1 MTCKPISVKNNNNI
15 DNLGR
20 AFFSIKHENEI
31 VDLFCKNIYELYEN
45 SKTPESVKSI
55 IDSIWDVLEI
65 PGCYVTA
72 EILKKVFDFQSNEE
86 NFSNIFCN
94 KDLSLGK
101 TANQAHIL
109 VKEKLFNSGNAND
122 KAELLLQNFIH
133 SKLGILLLRHMI
145 DLPAVTMKELDDNLL
160 SVKSLDSIDKLF
172 LKSPYCNFYVNNI
185 EVDLLQVKD
194 KKNKY
199 FRTRPIY
206 SFAKKRILNEEVE
219 SDQYDKK
226 FLPSICY
233 VYGNVLASY
242 MGHTGNFY
250 IDEEEFESRKH
261 SICSAWNNR
270 ENYMKRKGNLYSTPK
285 WYDSYAGANNLKD
298 AKYQLILSDAPPNS
312 IYSTLSAMK
321 RNLIM
326 FLYICRLHISYIGN
340 LNGKFEDLLENM
352 AESIIQYFIPT
363 TFSKCPMK
371 MSNTSK
377 SQYIKFEESV
387 LRAGID
393 INIDCWLEHLE
404 RKGLDDR
411 KFHEL
416 QKISKS
422 GDSCYQNIK
431 MINCLSG
438 RELPE
443 NDRLSLSKQNMSKS
457 GHDESDSLAIVPM
470 MLYSYLNTMDASDRR
485 SKIVAGIATQISPFQ
500 NSMTPVFICKS
511 SLLYGKKVLLE
522 ESNTKSADEDLQK
535 IIDQVELLCKKGY
548 TTDESFQLLSLTD
561 YECELVKAMLEN
573 DDEEPNR
580 KKSKMY

>member
-1 MTCKPISVKNNNNI
+1 MTCKPISVKDNNNI

-20 AFFSIKHENEI
+20 ALFSIKYENGM
-31 VDLFCKNIYELYEN
+31 VDLFCKNIYEIYED
-45 SKTPESVKSI
+45 SKMSKSVKCI
-55 IDSIWDVLEI
+55 IDSIWDILEI
-65 PGCYVTA
+65 PGCYVTT
-72 EILKKVFDFQSNEE
+72 EILKKVFDFQSHDES
-86 NFSNIFCN
+86 FSKIFCN
-94 KDLSLGK
+94 KDLSFGK
-101 TANQAHIL
+101 TANQAHML
-109 VKEKLFNSGNAND
+109 VKEKLFNLGNAND
-122 KAELLLQNFIH
+122 KAELLLQNFIQ

-185 EVDLLQVKD
+185 KIDLLQVKD

-206 SFAKKRILNEEVE
+206 SFAKKKILNEEIE

-233 VYGNVLASY
+233 VYGNILASY
-242 MGHTGNFY
+242 MGHTGNLY
-250 IDEEEFESRKH
+250 LDDEEFESRKH

-270 ENYMKRKGNLYSTPK
+270 ESYMKRKGNFYSIPK
-285 WYDSYAGANNLKD
+285 WYDSYAGVNNLKD

-321 RNLIM
+321 RNLII
-326 FLYICRLHISYIGN
+326 FLYICRLHISFIGN
-340 LNGKFEDLLENM
+340 LNEKLEDLLENM
-352 AESIIQYFIPT
+352 AESIIQYFLPT

-377 SQYIKFEESV
+377 SPYIKFEESV
-387 LRAGID
+387 LRTGID

-404 RKGLDDR
+404 RKGLDD
-411 KFHEL
+411 KKLHEL
-416 QKISKS
+416 QKIHKN
-422 GDSCYQNIK
+422 GDICYQNIK

-443 NDRLSLSKQNMSKS
+443 NDRLSLSKQNITKT
-457 GHDESDSLAIVPM
+457 GQDESDSLAIVPM

-511 SLLYGKKVLLE
+511 SLLFGKKKMFE
-522 ESNTKSADEDLQK
+522 ESNSKSEDEDLQK
-535 IIDQVELLCKKGY
+535 VIGQIEMLCKKGY
-548 TTDESFQLLSLTD
+548 SKEESFQLLSLTD
-561 YECELVKAMLEN
+561 YECELINNILDN

-580 KKSKMY
+580 KKPKVY